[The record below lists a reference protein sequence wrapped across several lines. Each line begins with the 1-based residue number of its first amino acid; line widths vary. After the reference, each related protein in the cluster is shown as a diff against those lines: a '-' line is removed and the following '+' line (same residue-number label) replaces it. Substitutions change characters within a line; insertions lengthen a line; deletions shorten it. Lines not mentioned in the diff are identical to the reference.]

1 VASISD
7 EVAALRGSR
16 PATIRDLLRNKG
28 FARLLAA
35 MVVSSLGD
43 WLGFIA
49 VTSIVVSLGGDVASS
64 GVAVAGVMI
73 ARTLPAFVFG
83 PIAGVFVDRL
93 DRKQLMIAADLGRG
107 ALYVSMAFLH
117 HLWAIYLLSFV
128 IECLSLLWTP
138 ARDASLPNFVPRRQL
153 TNANSLVVVSSY
165 ATLPIGGILFATLT
179 GVAGLL
185 GAHVPVIGNNPA
197 SLALVVDAS
206 TFLFS
211 AAMVYGIDLRS
222 SRPETEGKLDMTK
235 VLRDTRDGIRFVRED
250 SVAAAITGG
259 LVIAF
264 AGIGAV
270 LAIMPIYVQ
279 STLRGAESGW
289 GLVVTA
295 FGVGLALGLAS
306 SNAAARLLDRDR
318 AAIWSLFAAGAML
331 VLLATM
337 PNLSWV
343 VALAVWLG
351 AFCGLAYVSG
361 YTLLQ
366 ENVVDEY
373 RGRTFAALTTLSRV
387 VLFMSL
393 IVFPT
398 LSSVLGSI
406 AERLG
411 LTGLYVGGQ
420 HIDLS
425 GTRLALWAAG
435 ALLIGASLNMRRLFA
450 RYRLSRP
457 VPLTLV
463 PKLKRPPATGS
474 FIAFE
479 GVEGAGKGTQIA
491 MVEQYLRD
499 AGVPVLVTREPGG
512 TQIGERIRAVL
523 LDPETGTVDA
533 RAEAM
538 LFAAA
543 RAQTVATVIR
553 PALAEGKVV
562 LCDRYV
568 DSSLAY
574 QGSARGLGEQ
584 DVLSLNVWGT
594 QGLFPDLVILLH
606 IEPDVGLARS
616 DGDRD
621 RMEREG
627 EAFLAKVA
635 DAYLRIAEDHPE
647 RFVVVDAAREP
658 AAVFDDVRQ
667 AVDRALRER
676 QETHLRQ
683 TD

>member
-1 VASISD
+1 VSTISD
-7 EVAALRGSR
+7 EVAALRGSH
-16 PATIRDLLRNKG
+16 PATVKDLLTNRG

-49 VTSIVVSLGGDVASS
+49 VTSIVVSLGGASAAS

-73 ARTLPAFVFG
+73 ARTLPAFLFG

-93 DRKQLMIAADLGRG
+93 DRKQLMIAADIGRG
-107 ALYVSMAFLH
+107 ALYLSMAFLH
-117 HLWAIYLLSFV
+117 HLWAIYLLSFA

-138 ARDASLPNFVPRRQL
+138 ARDASLPNLVPRRQL
-153 TNANSLVVVSSY
+153 SNANSLVVVSSY
-165 ATLPIGGILFATLT
+165 ATLPVGGILFATLT
-179 GVAGLL
+179 GVARLF
-185 GAHVPVIGNNPA
+185 GARFPLIGDNPA

-222 SRPETEGKLDMTK
+222 ARSPTEEKLDMTR
-235 VLRDTRDGIRFVRED
+235 VLRDTREGITFVRED
-250 SVAAAITGG
+250 SVAAALTGG

-264 AGIGAV
+264 AGVGAV
-270 LAIMPIYVQ
+270 LAIMPIFVQ
-279 STLRGAESGW
+279 ETLRGQSSGW

-306 SNAAARLLDRDR
+306 SNGAARLIDRDR
-318 AAIWSLFAAGAML
+318 AAIWSLFAAGGML
-331 VLLATM
+331 VVIALM

-343 VALAVWLG
+343 VGLGVWLG

-373 RGRTFAALTTLSRV
+373 RGRTFASLTTLSRM
-387 VLFMSL
+387 VLFLSL

-398 LSSVLGSI
+398 LATILGSI
-406 AERLG
+406 ADRLG
-411 LTGLYVGGQ
+411 LGGLHVGGQ

-425 GTRLALWAAG
+425 GTRLALGCAG
-435 ALLIGASLNMRRLFA
+435 ALLVGASLNMRRLFK

-479 GVEGAGKGTQIA
+479 GVEGAGKGTQIS
-491 MVEQYLRD
+491 MVERYLQD

-512 TQIGERIRAVL
+512 TMAGERIRELL
-523 LDPETGTVDA
+523 LDRDTGALDA
-533 RAEAM
+533 RSEAM

-568 DSSLAY
+568 DSSIAY
-574 QGSARGLGEQ
+574 QGAGRNLGEQ
-584 DVLSLNVWGT
+584 DVLSLNVWAT

-606 IEPDVGLARS
+606 IEPEVGLARS
-616 DGDRD
+616 GKEPD
-621 RMEREG
+621 RMEAEG
-627 EAFLAKVA
+627 EGFLAKVS
-635 DAYLRIAEDHPE
+635 DAYLRIAEEHPE
-647 RFVVVDAAREP
+647 RFVVIDAARDPE
-658 AAVFDDVRQ
+658 AVFDDVRS
-667 AVDRALRER
+667 AVERALRER
-676 QETHLRQ
+676 QEFHQ
-683 TD
+683 HHGG